1 MVTHCFKRRTAS
13 RQAVSRKV
21 EGIEPRKWR
30 DGKDDAVID
39 VGSQYEHNRQW
50 QGYVHFLGVR
60 DHGMFDNVI
69 TRQPGRPRA
78 LFPQGEYA
86 VGEGR

>member
-1 MVTHCFKRRTAS
+1 VK
-13 RQAVSRKV
+13 
-21 EGIEPRKWR
+21 
-30 DGKDDAVID
+30 D
-39 VGSQYEHNRQW
+39 VGSQYGQNRQW

-60 DHGMFDNVI
+60 DHGMFDNMI

-86 VGEGR
+86 VTTEEGGRQKMRGESDGLVVPMKAGNAAGGKEPTYGSAA